1 MISRPCSQLLFL
13 FSIPAGRSA
22 GLHHFVGR
30 SDGWKQYSFVLLTRA
45 SFRPSVR
52 PSVRPSSSS
61 HSRSL
66 SSVRPFVG
74 PRSSVCPSVR
84 RLSFPLSSTLAKRQG
99 KATNDDGNDD
109 STAAFLRL
117 AVAPSLP
124 SPIRSDR
131 IRALPQSRRPHAHS
145 RTYTPHTYHRGR
157 KERSKA
163 SVRPRPV
170 NSVGPLVGGQQEGH
184 NILWRSAA
192 IQPSS
197 PLLLIEQCRR
207 SRSTGSRCRLR
218 AGRSSSRAT

>member
-124 SPIRSDR
+124 SPPRSDPIGSEHYPSHVDRTLTAGRTRHTHTTEAARSDR
-131 IRALPQSRRPHAHS
+131 KRLSVLV
-145 RTYTPHTYHRGR
+145 
-157 KERSKA
+157 RSTR
-163 SVRPRPV
+163 SVHLWGDSKRV
-170 NSVGPLVGGQQEGH
+170 ITSCGGQP
-184 NILWRSAA
+184 
-192 IQPSS
+192 PSS
-197 PLLLIEQCRR
+197 HP
-207 SRSTGSRCRLR
+207 RL
-218 AGRSSSRAT
+218 SS